1 MFIKHPNISN
11 KTLDKNQDVIEKNI
25 AISSSGRP
33 VKRFTLL
40 GDVVNKHGQTKLST
54 VRCLISKD
62 RQN

>member
-40 GDVVNKHGQTKLST
+40 GDVVIQRRPIG
-54 VRCLISKD
+54 VI
-62 RQN
+62 